1 MRTFKKAL
9 LIVGISSSLLALAAS
24 GETAGTS
31 GNSDSSSASS
41 DSGDSSGSGDNIPED
56 DVDIASC
63 TTDSLGSPEAKI
75 KITNHSSKP
84 SNYIVEVAFESA
96 DGSTQIDTSMVAVN
110 NLQPGQSAT
119 EDAVTFGEAPS
130 DFVCKITD
138 VTRYAS

>member
-1 MRTFKKAL
+1 MRTFKKVL

-31 GNSDSSSASS
+31 GNSDTSSASS
-41 DSGDSSGSGDNIPED
+41 DSGDTQVAHAPED

-84 SNYIVEVAFESA
+84 SNYIVEVAFESP
-96 DGSTQIDTSMVAVN
+96 DGSTQIDTSMVSVN

-119 EDAVTFGEAPS
+119 EDAVTFGDAPS

>member
-1 MRTFKKAL
+1 MRTFKKVL

-31 GNSDSSSASS
+31 GSSESSSASS
-41 DSGDSSGSGDNIPED
+41 DSGDTQVTHAPED

-84 SNYIVEVAFESA
+84 SNYIVEVAFESP
-96 DGSTQIDTSMVAVN
+96 DGSTQIDTSMVSVN

-119 EDAVTFGEAPS
+119 EDAVTFGDAPS